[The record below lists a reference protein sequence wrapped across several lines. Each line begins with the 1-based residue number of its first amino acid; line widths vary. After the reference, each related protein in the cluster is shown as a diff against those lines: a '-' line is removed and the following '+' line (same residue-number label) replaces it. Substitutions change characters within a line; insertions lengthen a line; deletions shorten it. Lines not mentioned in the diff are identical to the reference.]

1 MSCLGKAVFWFA
13 LASLSIRRLCPLS
26 NSLISCA
33 GDILMATTLLANR
46 TLRHA
51 APWCMNTLRLRRHH
65 SGIFPLLWSHYTWK
79 ICLPPASSFKLELH
93 SVTQFSSGPGTHT
106 HTRTH
111 TFTHTI
117 QCSLWSL
124 WADLALSAITSAP
137 LLKTWWAGWNIS
149 HSR

>member
-117 QCSLWSL
+117 VCVWVFFVKPLSWPCFECYNFSPPFK
-124 WADLALSAITSAP
+124 DLMSW
-137 LLKTWWAGWNIS
+137 LKY
-149 HSR
+149 